1 MLRLTLY
8 RMAREKKVPALI
20 LTFLWIWTL
29 GTLGL
34 NETLEQPRSHASLL
48 LGPRDRGSRV
58 GEEPGNKD
66 DIRDPKIDLTILPQT
81 ANGGLRLAVSR

>member
-1 MLRLTLY
+1 MLMLTLY
-8 RMAREKKVPALI
+8 RMAREQKVPALI

-34 NETLEQPRSHASLL
+34 NETLDQPRSHRSLL
-48 LGPRDRGSRV
+48 LGPRDRGGRV
-58 GEEPGNKD
+58 EEPGNKD
-66 DIRDPKIDLTILPQT
+66 DIRDPKIDLAILLQT